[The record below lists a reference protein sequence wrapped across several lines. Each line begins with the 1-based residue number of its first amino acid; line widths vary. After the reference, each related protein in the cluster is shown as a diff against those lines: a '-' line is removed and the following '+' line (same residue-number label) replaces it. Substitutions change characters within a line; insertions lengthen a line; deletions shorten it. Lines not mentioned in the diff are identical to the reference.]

1 VRQIRNAQA
10 AEPLERAVDHVD
22 GVRARDEVE
31 ERRRRIVP
39 HLGLAFRRGIDDL
52 AAGGAVELQEIATES
67 LPTLGIDPGEA
78 AR

>member
-1 VRQIRNAQA
+1 
-10 AEPLERAVDHVD
+10 
-22 GVRARDEVE
+22 
-31 ERRRRIVP
+31 VP